1 MVISMNSHFILNSA
15 LDRQRTILEETRDR
29 FLCNSQAA
37 ITVRSIVHDS
47 WVRCLQ
53 SGIDPRSKQTEDPL
67 KNADIEAIIG
77 RSVLYEHSIATLN
90 ELSIQ
95 TKETKVILTLSDSLG
110 RIIFLGG
117 DHYVQQK
124 AENMNFML
132 GSNWSEE
139 VIGTNGIGIS
149 LKTGYPVQIFA
160 AEHFCKGIH
169 DWTCSSS
176 PILDPITKQVLG
188 VINVT
193 GPWEEAQVHTLGMA
207 VMASKVIEQELHA
220 QSQLPRNVAKTH
232 HTLSPKKDPWSEIIG
247 RSSNML
253 SAMTQCNMVAQA
265 NVPVLLFGESG
276 SGKDLFAHAIHQISD
291 RRNGPFIALN
301 CGSIPKDLIASE
313 LFGYDPGSFTG
324 AVKDG
329 KKGKFEEAHGGTLFL
344 DEIGEMSLEF
354 QVHLLRV
361 VQEREV
367 MRIGGSKPI
376 PVDVRIITATHETL
390 EELVSTGLFRD
401 DLYYRLNVVSITIP
415 ALRERQ
421 DDIQLLIDFFLEQFA
436 YKHVKPLLKL
446 NPQVKE
452 FLIHDYKWPGNVR
465 ELQNCLEHAVLFC
478 TNDTIMK
485 ADLPQSLQKL
495 VMYKSDWSRSKVS
508 DVNPFARYHEK
519 EALLSLIQEYG
530 GNLSAVARQLGVAR
544 TTIYRHLEKCG
555 ISAKV

>member
-1 MVISMNSHFILNSA
+1 MNSHFKFSSA
-15 LDRQRTILEETRDR
+15 LDRQRALLEETRHR
-29 FLCNSQAA
+29 FLCDSQDY
-37 ITVRSIVHDS
+37 ITGRSIVHDS

-53 SGIDPRSKQTEDPL
+53 LGIDPGRKQAADPL
-67 KNADIEAIIG
+67 KNADIQAIIEC
-77 RSVLYEHSIATLN
+77 SVLYEHSISTLN
-90 ELSIQ
+90 ELLIQ
-95 TKETKVILTLSDSLG
+95 TRETKVILTLSDSLG

-117 DHYVQQK
+117 DHDVQQQ
-124 AENMNFML
+124 AEAMNFIL

-139 VIGTNGIGIS
+139 VIGTNGIGLS
-149 LKTGYPVQIFA
+149 LKTGYPVQIFT
-160 AEHFCKGIH
+160 AEHFCEGIH
-169 DWTCSSS
+169 DWVCSSA
-176 PILDPITKQVLG
+176 PVRDPLTKQVLG

-193 GPWEEAQVHTLGMA
+193 GLWKEVQVHTLGMA
-207 VMASKVIEQELHA
+207 VMASKLIE
-220 QSQLPRNVAKTH
+220 
-232 HTLSPKKDPWSEIIG
+232 HTLHEQALLTKTVRKMPQKSSKHDPWSEIVG
-247 RSSNML
+247 RSTNML
-253 SAMTQCNMVAQA
+253 SAMTECNLVAPA

-301 CGSIPKDLIASE
+301 CGSIPKELIASE

-324 AVKDG
+324 AAKGG

-361 VQEREV
+361 VQEGEF

-390 EELVSTGLFRD
+390 EELVSNGLFRD

-415 ALRERQ
+415 PLRERQ
-421 DDIQLLIDFFLEQFA
+421 DDIQLLIDFFLEHFA
-436 YKHVKPLLKL
+436 YKHGKPILKL
-446 NPQVKE
+446 EPLVKE

-478 TNDTIMK
+478 KNDTIMK
-485 ADLPQSLQKL
+485 ADLPQSLQKF

-519 EALLSLIQEYG
+519 EALLSLLQEYG
-530 GNLSAVARQLGVAR
+530 GNLSAVARELGVAR
-544 TTIYRHLEKCG
+544 TTIYRHLEKFG
-555 ISAKV
+555 VSAKL

>member
-1 MVISMNSHFILNSA
+1 MNSHFTFSSA
-15 LDRQRTILEETRDR
+15 LDRQRALLKETRHR
-29 FLCNSQAA
+29 FLCNSQDT
-37 ITVRSIVHDS
+37 ITVRSIVHAS

-53 SGIDPRSKQTEDPL
+53 SGIDPRRKQADDPL

-77 RSVLYEHSIATLN
+77 RSVLYEHSIATLS

-95 TKETKVILTLSDSLG
+95 TKETKVILTLSDSQG

-117 DHYVQQK
+117 DHHVQQQ
-124 AENMNFML
+124 AENMNFLL

-139 VIGTNGIGIS
+139 VIGTNGIGLS
-149 LKTGYPVQIFA
+149 LKTGYPVQIFT
-160 AEHFCKGIH
+160 AEHFCEGIH
-169 DWTCSSS
+169 DWVCSSS
-176 PILDPITKQVLG
+176 PVRDPLTKEVLG

-193 GPWEEAQVHTLGMA
+193 GPWKGAQVHTLGMA
-207 VMASKVIEQELHA
+207 VMASKVIEQKLHE
-220 QSQLPRNVAKTH
+220 QSLLTRNITKAH
-232 HTLSPKKDPWSEIIG
+232 HTLSLKKDPWSEIVG
-247 RSSNML
+247 RSSTML

-276 SGKDLFAHAIHQISD
+276 SGKDLFAHAIHQIND

-301 CGSIPKDLIASE
+301 CGSIPKELIASE

-324 AVKDG
+324 AAKGG
-329 KKGKFEEAHGGTLFL
+329 KKGKFEEAHGGTLFF

-390 EELVSTGLFRD
+390 EELVSNGLFRD

-415 ALRERQ
+415 PLRERQ
-421 DDIQLLIDFFLEQFA
+421 DDIQLLIDYFLEQFA
-436 YKHVKPLLKL
+436 YKHGKPLLKL
-446 NPQVKE
+446 EPLVKE
-452 FLIHDYKWPGNVR
+452 LLIHDYKWPGNVR

-508 DVNPFARYHEK
+508 DVNPFASYYEK
-519 EALLSLIQEYG
+519 EALLSLLQEYG

-544 TTIYRHLEKCG
+544 TTIYRHLEKCD
-555 ISAKV
+555 ISAKL